1 MKRKLSI
8 ALVICAAAAG
18 ALVTSGSIMLPPE
31 THKQMEI
38 TSSAFKNG
46 QPIPS
51 QYTCDDKNISP
62 PLEWN
67 GAPTGTESLAL
78 IVDDPDAPGT
88 VWTHWVVFD
97 LPADASGL
105 PEDAV
110 KTESVLAKAK
120 QGLNDFKKAGYGGPC
135 PPGGSQHRY
144 FFKIYAL
151 DIKLGLPS
159 GASRKAVETAMTKHI
174 LAQGQIM
181 GIYQRK

>member
-8 ALVICAAAAG
+8 ALVICSIAAC
-18 ALVTSGSIMLPPE
+18 ALVASGSIMLPPE

-38 TSSAFKNG
+38 SSSAFKNG
-46 QPIPS
+46 QPIPG

-62 PLEWN
+62 PLAWN
-67 GAPTGTESLAL
+67 GAPTGTESLVL
-78 IVDDPDAPGT
+78 MVDDPDAPGG

-105 PEDAV
+105 SEDAA
-110 KTESVLAKAK
+110 KTDSVFEKAK
-120 QGLNDFKKAGYGGPC
+120 QGLNDFKNAVYGGPC

-159 GASRKAVETAMTKHI
+159 GASRKAVEAAMAKHI
-174 LAQGQIM
+174 LAQGQVM
-181 GIYQRK
+181 GTYRRK